1 MRTDEETFVDRLR
14 SLAKI
19 ASKEVVREELEG
31 VRPEDIAEGLQRL
44 EIDEAI
50 SVLQNL
56 TAATA
61 ADILVDLPT
70 ETARRVLAE
79 LPDATVA
86 HYLDI
91 LPMDDALDL
100 REELPPERFEALL
113 EVIPAEDAQEI
124 RRLMSYPEESA
135 GQLMTEAFFEARP
148 DQSMQEIL
156 EDIRRAPDGKYE
168 TVNDIYVLDQ
178 HRHLLGIFSLR
189 QAIRAQLSDF
199 AEDVMIRD
207 VVTCSAWDPAE
218 EVARQITRYG
228 FYAMPVLDYRARM
241 LGILTVDDAQE
252 ILAQADTEDVLMLG
266 GVSGGADSYISL
278 GVWDLVK
285 RRMPWLI
292 ILFLAEMFTGS
303 VLRHY
308 EPAGA
313 KADDAV
319 STFARLSL
327 FIPLLIGAG
336 GNSGS
341 QVTTTITRALGVG
354 EIRSTDVWMVFRR
367 EFATAI
373 LIGTGLGLIGFIRA
387 VLPAPI
393 GWASGTDV
401 SLVVGLALPAIV
413 VWSTSV
419 GSMLP
424 LAAKRLGID
433 PAVMSAPFIAT
444 FVDATGLVIY
454 FEIARRVLGLTW

>member
-31 VRPEDIAEGLQRL
+31 VRAEDIAEGLQRI

-50 SVLQNL
+50 AVLQNL

-124 RRLMSYPEESA
+124 RRLMSYPEDSA

-156 EDIRRAPDGKYE
+156 EDIRRAPEGKYE

-189 QAIRAQLSDF
+189 QAIRAQLSDL

-207 VVTCSAWDPAE
+207 VITCSAWDPAE
-218 EVARQITRYG
+218 EVARQIMRYG

-241 LGILTVDDAQE
+241 LGIFTVDDAQE

-266 GVSGGADSYISL
+266 GVSGDAEAYLSL
-278 GVWDLVK
+278 GVIELVK
-285 RRMPWLI
+285 RRLPWLF
-292 ILFLAEMFTGS
+292 ILFVAETFTGT

-308 EPAGA
+308 IPTQPAAEAANQTLATMA
-313 KADDAV
+313 KLAV
-319 STFARLSL
+319 FL
-327 FIPLLIGAG
+327 PLLIGAG

-354 EIRSTDVWMVFRR
+354 EIRISDAWIVFRR
-367 EFATAI
+367 EFVTACI
-373 LIGTGLGLIGFIRA
+373 IGACLGVAGFLRA
-387 VLPAPI
+387 WL
-393 GWASGTDV
+393 GWEETIAV
-401 SLVVGLALPAIV
+401 STVVGLALPAIV
-413 VWSTSV
+413 IWATSV
-419 GSMLP
+419 GSLLP
-424 LAAKRLGID
+424 LAAKRIGID
-433 PAVMSAPFIAT
+433 PAVMSAPFIST
-444 FVDATGLVIY
+444 FVDATGLIIY
-454 FEIARRVLGLTW
+454 FEIALTVLHLR